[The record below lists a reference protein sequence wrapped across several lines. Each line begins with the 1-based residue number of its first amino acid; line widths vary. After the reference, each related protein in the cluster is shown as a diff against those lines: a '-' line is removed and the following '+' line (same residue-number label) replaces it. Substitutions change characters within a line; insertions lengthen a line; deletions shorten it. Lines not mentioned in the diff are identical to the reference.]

1 VAREDEEGILGK
13 YDYDLVVIGGG
24 AGGFTS
30 SKLARGMGKRV
41 AMIEKDKLGGDCTW
55 HGCVPSKALLKSA
68 KVAHQTNRLA
78 KYGLSAG
85 KQLKLDSSGVMSH
98 VRSVVR
104 GVAAGHK
111 AEDIRKEG
119 IDVLFGSPQFID
131 GHSLKLGAKTL
142 SADKFILCTGSSP
155 FVPPVNGL
163 ADTPHLT
170 NANVFDLKKVPASLI
185 VLGGG
190 PIGSELASAFNR
202 LGSKVSLVEKAEC
215 VLTREDEEL
224 SGMLCK
230 LLAGEGIIFYFGH
243 AAVNVKPSGK
253 QVAVVVED
261 VTGRKKTL
269 KADQLLVAVG
279 QRPNVDG
286 LALESAG
293 VEFSA
298 SGIRLDSHL
307 RTTASNIYACG
318 DVAGAYQFSHLAEY
332 QAVIATSN
340 ALLPFKKRVDYG
352 YVPWCTFTEPE
363 LARSG
368 LSEAEARELH
378 GDSIKVYRYEYSK
391 IDRARTDVA
400 EEGLGKYICD
410 RKGRLL
416 GAHILGARAGELI
429 HEAHLVRVLGLPFE
443 EIQKAIHIY
452 PTYADVVRQPAKL
465 SYLDRLLANPLIK
478 LAGKLAGRK
487 S

>member
-1 VAREDEEGILGK
+1 VGK
-13 YDYDLVVIGGG
+13 YDYDVVVIGGG
-24 AGGFTS
+24 AGGFTA
-30 SKLARGMGKRV
+30 SKLAHGMGKRV

-68 KVAHQTNRLA
+68 KVAHQSETLA
-78 KYGLSAG
+78 RYGLSTG
-85 KQLKLDSSGVMSH
+85 KQLKLDTSGVMTH
-98 VRSVVR
+98 VRSIVR
-104 GVAAGHK
+104 KVAAGHK

-119 IDVLFGSPQFID
+119 IDVLFGSPQFTD
-131 GHSLKLGAKTL
+131 RHSLKLGAKTV
-142 SADKFILCTGSSP
+142 SSDKFILSTGSSP
-155 FVPPVNGL
+155 FVPPVKGL

-170 NANVFDLKKVPASLI
+170 NSNVFDLKKIPASLI

-202 LGSKVSLVEKAEC
+202 LGSKVTLVEKSEC
-215 VLTREDEEL
+215 VLSREDEEM

-230 LLAGEGIIFYFGH
+230 LLAGEGINFVFGH
-243 AAVNVKPSGK
+243 VAVGVTSSGK
-253 QVAVVVED
+253 QVAVIVED
-261 VTGRKKTL
+261 VTGKKKTF

-286 LALESAG
+286 LALERAG
-293 VEFSA
+293 VEFSER
-298 SGIRLDSHL
+298 GIKLDSHL
-307 RTTASNIYACG
+307 RTTAGNIYACG
-318 DVAGAYQFSHLAEY
+318 DVAGSYQFSHLAEY

-340 ALLPFKKRVDYG
+340 ALLPIKKKVDYS
-352 YVPWCTFTEPE
+352 YLPWCTFTEPE

-368 LSEAEARELH
+368 LSEAEARDLY

-400 EEGLGKYICD
+400 EEGMGKFICD
-410 RKGRLL
+410 RKGKLL

-443 EIQKAIHIY
+443 RIQEAIHIY

-465 SYLDRLLANPLIK
+465 SYVARLLANPFIK
-478 LAGKLAGRK
+478 LAGKLARRK